1 MRNNVP
7 GVIAGVSKMM
17 PVITFLHVGSPR
29 RVFLL
34 SVLDVVVP
42 GAFPVAKS
50 FAVSTL
56 ILLQGSASLQ
66 QKIITMPPVVGLK
79 MDSKRR
85 TTAVGVTIVT
95 VRSDGPRMEG

>member
-1 MRNNVP
+1 MRNNVL

-17 PVITFLHVGSPR
+17 PVITFLPVGSPR
-29 RVFLL
+29 RGSLL

-42 GAFPVAKS
+42 GASLVAKS

-56 ILLQGSASLQ
+56 ILSRAIAWQG

-85 TTAVGVTIVT
+85 TTAAGATTAT
-95 VRSDGPRMEG
+95 V